1 MLKDAILNNS
11 ENMIDFQRKI
21 IDLCADALMVVDK
34 NGLIIYI
41 NKSFEDVHNV
51 SEAEVL
57 GKPVTSI
64 IDNTRLNIVAKT
76 GVPEH
81 DRLQD
86 INNHSYI
93 VSRVPIFEDDEC
105 VGAVGMIRFRHMEE
119 IQRLTEKIKDLKCEL
134 EQLRMSSKISNQT
147 EYTFDRIPG
156 IAESAKKAK
165 TRAMLAAPQKVTV
178 LLRGESGVGKEVYAQ
193 SIHNCSPRSKGPF
206 IHLNCSAIAEH
217 LIESE
222 LFGYEEGAFTGA
234 RRGGRRGMFEQA
246 DKGTIFLDEIGDMPL
261 SAQVKLLRVIQEGKV
276 SRLGSEE
283 IINVDARII
292 AATNRDLEEM
302 IKDKSFRED
311 LFYRLNVIPINL
323 PSLRDAT
330 EEIPTL
336 AKRLWKRLARKNAI
350 FNKTLSD
357 CALTLLQQQPWP
369 GNVRELQNFLERCM
383 IMLRE
388 NKLTAE
394 LIEDALQN
402 GANTEQNQ
410 PIFASDQLSLSEMV
424 EEIECR
430 AISYAL
436 NESEGNRSSAARQLK
451 ITRPLL
457 YKKMAKY
464 GLK

>member
-1 MLKDAILNNS
+1 MLRNVIFNDPK
-11 ENMIDFQRKI
+11 EMIDFQRKI

-34 NGLIIYI
+34 NGDIIYI
-41 NKSFEDVHNV
+41 NKSFEDVHKV
-51 SEAEVL
+51 SEADVL

-64 IDNTRLNIVAKT
+64 IDNTRLNVVAKT

-86 INNHSYI
+86 IDNHSYV
-93 VSRVPIFEDDEC
+93 VSRVPIFEDEEC

-119 IQRLTEKIKDLKCEL
+119 IQKLTETVKNLKSEL
-134 EQLRMSSKISNQT
+134 AQLRLNNKISNDT

-156 IAESAKKAK
+156 VADLAKRAK
-165 TRAMLAAPQKVTV
+165 TKAMLAAPQKVTV

-193 SIHNCSPRSKGPF
+193 SIHNCSPRSERPF

-234 RRGGRRGMFEQA
+234 RKGGHRGMFEQA
-246 DKGTIFLDEIGDMPL
+246 DNGTIFLDEIGDMPL

-283 IINVDARII
+283 IIKVDVRII
-292 AATNRDLEEM
+292 AATNRNLEEM
-302 IKDKSFRED
+302 IQNKSFRED
-311 LFYRLNVIPINL
+311 LFYRLNVIPVDL
-323 PSLRDAT
+323 PALREAP
-330 EEIPTL
+330 EEIPII
-336 AKRLWKRLARKNAI
+336 AKRLWQRLARKNAI

-357 CALTLLQQQPWP
+357 GALSVLQQQPWP

-388 NKLTAE
+388 NVVTAE
-394 LIEDALQN
+394 LIEEALQN
-402 GANTEQNQ
+402 AASNEQGHQ
-410 PIFASDQLSLSEMV
+410 TFTSEQLSLTEM
-424 EEIECR
+424 IEKTESR
-430 AISYAL
+430 AISCAL
-436 NESEGNRSSAARQLK
+436 DAAEGNRSMAARQLN

>member
-11 ENMIDFQRKI
+11 EKMIDFQRKI

-93 VSRVPIFEDDEC
+93 VSRVPIFEDNEC

-261 SAQVKLLRVIQEGKV
+261 SAQV
-276 SRLGSEE
+276 
-283 IINVDARII
+283 
-292 AATNRDLEEM
+292 
-302 IKDKSFRED
+302 
-311 LFYRLNVIPINL
+311 
-323 PSLRDAT
+323 
-330 EEIPTL
+330 
-336 AKRLWKRLARKNAI
+336 
-350 FNKTLSD
+350 
-357 CALTLLQQQPWP
+357 
-369 GNVRELQNFLERCM
+369 
-383 IMLRE
+383 
-388 NKLTAE
+388 
-394 LIEDALQN
+394 
-402 GANTEQNQ
+402 
-410 PIFASDQLSLSEMV
+410 
-424 EEIECR
+424 
-430 AISYAL
+430 
-436 NESEGNRSSAARQLK
+436 
-451 ITRPLL
+451 
-457 YKKMAKY
+457 
-464 GLK
+464 